1 MPTTTL
7 QKYISLLI
15 TAILQLNTSVHD
27 SENTEA
33 VNKLNLDAINRLL
46 ESKYA
51 DGNSNDLRVTKNTNQ
66 QIKASKRSKQTKC

>member
-15 TAILQLNTSVHD
+15 TAILQLNTSVYD

-33 VNKLNLDAINRLL
+33 ANKLNLDAINRLL

-51 DGNSNDLRVTKNTNQ
+51 DGNSNDLRVTKNTN
-66 QIKASKRSKQTKC
+66 